1 MSGCCEGSRACH
13 MEGAPSEKG
22 QEGQGTRLGCE
33 IKCQRKEGQEV
44 GLEKAS
50 KRWIMMDLM

>member
-1 MSGCCEGSRACH
+1 